1 MSYRHSFG
9 DLRTGAIIEEYLV
22 DDMTWSRPLNDA
34 GTANG
39 TLNLEDPDVRDTR
52 PRYTTAPAR
61 TFWMIE
67 WNETPVWGG
76 IVWTHQYTRTP
87 SRRLKL
93 GAAGLWSLLD
103 HRKAVAALTY
113 TDAPHNTADLAWSG
127 ISLGTQAKRLV
138 QAALAHVG
146 GELPIVL
153 PDDAPGSSVRNYP
166 AYNLPW
172 IGDLLSNLTAV
183 EDGPDLEFT
192 IERDPARESYV
203 RWRMRVGN
211 PLLEQ
216 RGDYWRFDDTVPD
229 SPVTELAVKT
239 DGSKMGTRAW
249 VPGEG
254 QERDMLLGLQEDPE
268 LVDAGYPLLE
278 VEDTTHKTTSDPLTL
293 DAHAWDLV
301 ARRSRPTEQW
311 DVSVAADAPDAS
323 LGQYAPGDAAL
334 LTVEGD
340 GYIPDGEHPVRII
353 GLSSGSNRS
362 DVTLELAP
370 QTALV

>member
-1 MSYRHSFG
+1 MVYRHSFG
-9 DLRTGAIIEEYLV
+9 DLRTGRILEEYLV
-22 DDMTWSRPLNDA
+22 DDMSWSRPLNDA

-39 TLNLEDPDVRDTR
+39 TLNLEDADVRSTR
-52 PRYTTAPAR
+52 PRFTCAVAR
-61 TFWMIE
+61 SFWMIE
-67 WNETPVWGG
+67 WDAVPVWGG
-76 IVWTHQYTRTP
+76 VIWTHHYTRKP

-93 GAAGLWSLLD
+93 GAAGLWSLFD
-103 HRKAVAALTY
+103 HRKAVAALAY
-113 TDAPHNTADLAWSG
+113 TQAPAAEADLGWTG

-138 QAALAHVG
+138 QSALAHVG
-146 GELPIVL
+146 GDLPIVL
-153 PDDAPGSSVRNYP
+153 PPDVAGDSIRNYP

-172 IGDLLSNLTAV
+172 IGDMLSNLTAV

-203 RWRMRVGN
+203 RWRMRIGD

-216 RGDYWRFDDTVPD
+216 TGDYWRFDDTVPE
-229 SPVTELAVKT
+229 SPVTDLTVKI
-239 DGSKMGTRAW
+239 DGSKMGTRGW

-254 QERDMLLGLQEDPE
+254 QERDMLLALQEEPE

-278 VEDTTHKTTSDPLTL
+278 VEDTSHKTTSDPLTL
-293 DAHAWDLV
+293 EAHAWGLV
-301 ARRSRPTEQW
+301 GRRSRPTEQW
-311 DVSVAADAPDAS
+311 DLAVRADAPDAS
-323 LGQYAPGDAAL
+323 LGQYSPGDAAL
-334 LTVEGD
+334 LTVEDD

-353 GLSSGSNRS
+353 GMSSGSNRA